1 MGTRSRLQASDS
13 GPPASLPLLSL
24 DNHLL
29 TEAALRVSLGS
40 ALDFQPSLSPTPSS
54 PFPSVSARQGQSPAP
69 PAQVSTWTG
78 AHSEGPMLV
87 FFDSQVPLA

>member
-13 GPPASLPLLSL
+13 EPPTSLPLLSL

-40 ALDFQPSLSPTPSS
+40 ALDFQPSLSPTPSK
-54 PFPSVSARQGQSPAP
+54 PFLSVSARQGQSHAP
-69 PAQVSTWTG
+69 PP
-78 AHSEGPMLV
+78 HHR
-87 FFDSQVPLA
+87 